1 MAVEIV
7 GRCREEDTPV
17 GIVRNASRQGEEVR
31 ITTLAGL
38 NKHYESIDMSTIV
51 VVGNSTTY
59 VAGGRMITPRGYR
72 EAGRGVIERL
82 SPWRRTLIFELQ
94 LQGFGCLTNGIITTL
109 RRRDSLVVADDI
121 AGASNIKSYK
131 GIPICADVLYK
142 MARGVGIGGESSSH
156 IPQ

>member
-1 MAVEIV
+1 MIL
-7 GRCREEDTPV
+7 PV
-17 GIVRNASRQGEEVR
+17 
-31 ITTLAGL
+31 
-38 NKHYESIDMSTIV
+38 
-51 VVGNSTTY
+51 
-59 VAGGRMITPRGYR
+59 
-72 EAGRGVIERL
+72 
-82 SPWRRTLIFELQ
+82 
-94 LQGFGCLTNGIITTL
+94 ITTL